1 MEKSE
6 KYLEGEL
13 LGPSMADLEGGP
25 RLRRGIGKLPLEIM
39 ATIFT
44 MVCLWEHGKPVEATW
59 GDPGSWFLESR
70 ESDCIGPIVMR
81 GYYWTNA
88 PGRLAAV
95 CRDWKQWVYNDA
107 ALWSQILIGLG
118 AITLKQGL
126 ALLEIMHRTKGRKLD
141 IRLIKESPGFGWV
154 WGERRQELIEKL
166 EEAFAERT
174 EVLRCRV
181 GAFYDHGFE
190 NVREFKAVKRVT
202 LDYLNHLDVLPTGRY
217 EDQIRRLVQA
227 ELVTHLRLGVI
238 FGMRGHT
245 FTNLKDLQLSEPQR
259 KEDFLVVVASC
270 PNLMSL
276 VLAVG
281 DWEESD
287 MEDQIS
293 TNPTVMPLLRTL
305 CVCQVGFCGPC
316 RSLFLNHI
324 TAPQL
329 STLGIPASR
338 HPRAEDSLHHF
349 LERSQCS
356 LYALYIPYPI
366 TDLADADA
374 QKKSESLAQLFTMT
388 PDIETLHVVME
399 PTPVRCDDGLE
410 VHKAWEKL
418 ENSAVLHR
426 LSTLVVRIGQWE
438 QSTLTPAEANTVAD
452 GFLDAVARRIGT
464 GQSEKGSLRSAK
476 LLMALERAWGSS
488 DEWEIGRDREEQRQR
503 LIDSGMDVLEVQRQ
517 GSPIW
522 TDWGR

>member
-1 MEKSE
+1 
-6 KYLEGEL
+6 
-13 LGPSMADLEGGP
+13 
-25 RLRRGIGKLPLEIM
+25 M

-166 EEAFAERT
+166 EEAFART
-174 EVLRCRV
+174 HRSSSLSS
-181 GAFYDHGFE
+181 
-190 NVREFKAVKRVT
+190 
-202 LDYLNHLDVLPTGRY
+202 RY